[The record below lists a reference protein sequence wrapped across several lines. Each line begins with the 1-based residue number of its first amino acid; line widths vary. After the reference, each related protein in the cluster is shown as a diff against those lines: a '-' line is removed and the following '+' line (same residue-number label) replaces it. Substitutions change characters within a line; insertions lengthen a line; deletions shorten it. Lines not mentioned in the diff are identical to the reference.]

1 MIGIRSIR
9 ATYGIAHGRT
19 RRGVVA
25 VLTGFLLT
33 VLFAFLALSV
43 DTGRVVMTETQLQN
57 AVDAAALAA
66 SQEITAAV
74 YAAGQSQG
82 SADIDANS
90 IAVEAAREMAAEVCE
105 ANGVYIDPGTDV
117 TFGKRGYDA
126 ATGAWPIAWGVSP
139 YNVVRVVAR
148 RTNAD
153 TGAPDGQL
161 QLAFGWAIG
170 KSTVPLEASATAF
183 VEARDMVVVL
193 DFSASMNDDSSI
205 GSSLDQSEVDA
216 SLDAM
221 WASLVEADPQW
232 PGTSESKFPAT
243 GFGNINSAYGTYVY
257 STDTDTVL
265 QSLGLGTK
273 AGSYY
278 HTYWTNVV
286 PFPQAGRYSAE
297 GLPRSKPGDSDS
309 INKWKSYINYVKN
322 VSGTY
327 NKRYGYR
334 TLMSYLQAQYY
345 ARTNSEDLWRTPH
358 YPFHA
363 IKNGTT
369 LFLSF
374 LQDLDFG
381 DEVGLV
387 GYGQWAVQQKTL
399 QDGEVDIDISADPI
413 TSDYS
418 TIDEIQR
425 RHQAG
430 EYSGWTAMGDG
441 ILKARELLVGDAD
454 DPDDDGYSRYGARPT
469 MIVMTDGQTNQA
481 PYGWSMP
488 AGFDWDDWTDYD
500 GDGSADYSTS
510 DSKKQYAFYEA
521 TQAIDRG
528 ITIHTMAVGQG
539 ADRSLMKAIAF
550 AGGGVYIS
558 VPGGSTIAEMEEQL
572 LEAFS
577 SVAAKVPP
585 AKLVYELQ

>member
-1 MIGIRSIR
+1 MTSYRSLR
-9 ATYGIAHGRT
+9 KTLGA
-19 RRGVVA
+19 RRGVIA

-43 DTGRVVMTETQLQN
+43 DTGRVVLTETQLQN

-74 YAAGQSQG
+74 YAAGQGEG

-90 IAVEAAREMAAEVCE
+90 IAVEAARQMAADVCE
-105 ANGVYIDPGTDV
+105 ANGVYINPDTDV
-117 TFGKRGYDA
+117 TFGKRGYDSG
-126 ATGAWPIAWGVSP
+126 TGTWPIEWGVSP
-139 YNVVRVVAR
+139 YNVVRVEAR

-153 TGAPDGQL
+153 TSASDGQL
-161 QLAFGWAIG
+161 RLAFGWAIG
-170 KSTVPLEASATAF
+170 KSTVPLEAAATAF
-183 VEARDMVVVL
+183 VEARDMVIVL
-193 DFSASMNDDSSI
+193 DFSASMNDDSSLN
-205 GSSLDQSEVDA
+205 SSLDASEVDA
-216 SLDAM
+216 SLDGM
-221 WASLVEADPQW
+221 WAALQEADPKW
-232 PGTSESKFPAT
+232 PGTSESKFPAN
-243 GFGNINSAYGTYVY
+243 GFGRIDSAYGTYVY
-257 STDTDTVL
+257 GTDTDTIL
-265 QSLGLGTK
+265 RNLNLATK
-273 AGSYY
+273 GGSYY
-278 HTYWTNVV
+278 RPTWENVV

-297 GLPRSKPGDSDS
+297 GLPRNKPSDYES
-309 INKWKSYINYVKN
+309 ITQWRNYINYVKYLG
-322 VSGTY
+322 GTY
-327 NKRYGYR
+327 RSRYGYR
-334 TLMSYLQAQYY
+334 TLMSYFQERHY
-345 ARTNSEDLWRTPH
+345 ARENSEDLWRTPH

-369 LFLSF
+369 LFLDF
-374 LQDLDFG
+374 LRDLDFG

-399 QDGEVDIDISADPI
+399 QDGEVDIDISSDPI

-418 TIDEIQR
+418 AIDEIQR

-430 EYSGWTAMGDG
+430 EYVGWTAMGDG

-454 DPDDDGYSRYGARPT
+454 NPDDDGFSRYGARPT

-488 AGFDWDDWTDYD
+488 PGFNWNDWTDYD
-500 GDGSADYSTS
+500 GDGSANYSTS
-510 DSKKQYAFYEA
+510 DSKKQYAFWEA

-539 ADRSLMKAIAF
+539 ADHDLMKAIAF

-558 VPGGSTIAEMEEQL
+558 VPGGSTIAEMQSQL
-572 LEAFS
+572 LDAFG

-585 AKLVYELQ
+585 AKLVYDLGAP